1 MLQFLKKVMTSTT
14 KLLFAVFLLLL
25 FSCDRDT
32 PVEIVDDGIPPAKP
46 TGLRI
51 FRAHD
56 GEIGIEWN
64 HNLEKDIKF
73 YKIFRTIDAS
83 DLYLLIDSTTATYYF
98 DYGLEYDSTYYYKIS
113 AVDQFDNE
121 SVLSDS
127 AFATP
132 KNILV
137 PLPPYYIHIN
147 ARNWDDS
154 LTFKITFSPSFSTDV
169 DYYEIHRDKTSSFLP
184 DSGSLIGISKVYSYT
199 DKMNLELLEK
209 YYYRI
214 ISVDKGGLKSQAST
228 EVSDHLLDKPKLIF
242 PQDNAALN
250 YFAEFKIQTSSLPA
264 DYKLVLQTNEIYGTK
279 VELNFTSNESNSIIS
294 VPIRNVTFEPYV
306 DYYWRVYTY
315 TKSNNIPNSFSELYK
330 FTIVPG
336 G

>member
-1 MLQFLKKVMTSTT
+1 MLLSPKKVMNSIT
-14 KLLFAVFLLLL
+14 KLFIAVFLLLL

-73 YKIFRTIDAS
+73 YKIFRTIDP
-83 DLYLLIDSTTATYYF
+83 DGLYLLIDSTTAIYYF

-113 AVDQFDNE
+113 AVDQFGNE
-121 SVLSDS
+121 GVMSDS
-127 AFATP
+127 VFATP
-132 KNILV
+132 KNIFK
-137 PLPPYYIHIN
+137 PLTPYYIHIN
-147 ARNWDDS
+147 ARNWNDS
-154 LTFKITFSPSFSTDV
+154 LTIKITFSPSFSTDV

-184 DSGSLIGISKVYSYT
+184 DSGSLIGISKNYSYT

-228 EVSDHLLDKPKLIF
+228 EVSDLLLDKPKQIF
-242 PQDNAALN
+242 PQNNESLN
-250 YFAEFKIQTSSLPA
+250 YFAEFRIQTSSLPA
-264 DYKLVLQTNEIYGTK
+264 DYKLVLQSNEIYGPK
-279 VELNFTSNESNSIIS
+279 VELNFSSNQTNSIIS
-294 VPIRNVTFEPYV
+294 VPIRNVTFEPYI

-315 TKSNNIPNSFSELYK
+315 TKNNNIPNSFSELYK